1 MTLDPMMSSVRPQRD
16 MKWRTATSDD
26 AQMLGQMNLRL
37 IQDEKHRNPMAVTQL
52 VQRMRDFLSGN
63 YKAVIFEDDAETLGY
78 ALFHPQE
85 DFLYLRQ
92 FFIERHRRREGNG
105 RAAMK
110 LLMDHVFP
118 AEQRLV
124 VTVLATNP
132 DALNFWRAVGFAD
145 YCTSLEILPRAVA
158 EPCAPSNAGPGASVS
173 NSKTMEGPP
182 SVR

>member
-1 MTLDPMMSSVRPQRD
+1 
-16 MKWRTATSDD
+16 MKWRAATLDD
-26 AQMLGQMNLRL
+26 AQVLGRMNLRL
-37 IQDEKHRNPMAVTQL
+37 VRDEKHRNPMTVTQL
-52 VQRMRDFLSGN
+52 VRRMRDFLSGDYN
-63 YKAVIFEDDAETLGY
+63 AVIFEDDTEVLGY

-105 RAAMK
+105 RAAMQ

-132 DALNFWRAVGFAD
+132 DALDFWRAVGFAD
-145 YCTSLEILPRAVA
+145 YCTSLEILPRGTAKQSKRSTQRR
-158 EPCAPSNAGPGASVS
+158 PSGAS
-173 NSKTMEGPP
+173 
-182 SVR
+182 